1 MHDESYKKGTS
12 SRSMHTHKHVCTET
26 HRKNGRL
33 KCGANGHHLTGAG
46 YKYINNTHRQSTH
59 TITAK
64 TQGLISHT
72 QLVHLVN
79 VKRAVIVNYIPI

>member
-1 MHDESYKKGTS
+1 MGKMATLNAVLMGITS
-12 SRSMHTHKHVCTET
+12 PLVV
-26 HRKNGRL
+26 
-33 KCGANGHHLTGAG
+33 
-46 YKYINNTHRQSTH
+46 YKYISNKIHISNPHIT
-59 TITAK
+59 TAK

>member
-1 MHDESYKKGTS
+1 MRTQKHTCAQRHRGKMADLNAVLMGSTS
-12 SRSMHTHKHVCTET
+12 QEQ
-26 HRKNGRL
+26 G
-33 KCGANGHHLTGAG
+33 
-46 YKYINNTHRQSTH
+46 INTSTTTRTHRQSTH

-64 TQGLISHT
+64 TRGLISHT